1 MAEQPQQQPQQV
13 FQIEKM
19 YVKDLSVEVPNA
31 PQIFLERE
39 SPAIDVQLN
48 TRSDKVGDDEGIYE
62 AVLRVTVT
70 AKIKDKTMFLV
81 EAAQAG
87 IFRIQ
92 NVPAEHMG
100 PVLGIA
106 CPNIL
111 YPYAREVIS
120 DVVTRAGFP
129 PVVLNVVNFEALYA
143 QQQQA
148 RAQAAQK
155 AQEAQQQQAPGGET
169 KH

>member
-1 MAEQPQQQPQQV
+1 M
-13 FQIEKM
+13 
-19 YVKDLSVEVPNA
+19 
-31 PQIFLERE
+31 
-39 SPAIDVQLN
+39 QLN
-48 TRSDKVGDDEGIYE
+48 TSSDKVDEDVYE

-92 NVPAEHMG
+92 NIPQEHMG

-111 YPYAREVIS
+111 YPYVREVIS

-143 QQQQA
+143 QQQAARRQA
-148 RAQAAQK
+148 VEQQA
-155 AQEAQQQQAPGGET
+155 AQQQQAEPGGQVA
-169 KH
+169 H